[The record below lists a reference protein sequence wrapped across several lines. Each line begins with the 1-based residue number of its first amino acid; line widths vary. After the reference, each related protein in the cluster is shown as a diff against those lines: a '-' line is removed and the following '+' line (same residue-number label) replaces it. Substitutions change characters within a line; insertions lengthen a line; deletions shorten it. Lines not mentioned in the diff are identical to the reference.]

1 MTLQAGSMPDQEVLF
16 DASPHAPAP
25 DGIKGLTEPR
35 LYTPELRPLTS
46 ATTAGPEIIRFAK
59 HTLGIELYPWQK
71 WWLMHAFEYAD
82 PGAGVVDR
90 TRVYRFRTVL
100 TLVGR
105 QSGKTTLLKVVALWL
120 MTKRPGAMVLGAAQ
134 SMDIAREAW
143 SGAVDIAETNYKIA
157 KQVAAVK
164 RGNTETSLKLVN
176 GSRYRLT
183 ATRQGAGRGLSVNL
197 LILDEIREQKD
208 WQAWSALSKTTI
220 AQANGLIVAISNAGD
235 ATSVV
240 LNQLRESALAGLDP
254 SIGLME
260 WSGYDGCELDDWGQ
274 IAQACPGL
282 GYGVSAEAIR
292 TSMGT
297 DPPSVFRTEILC
309 QSVESL
315 DSPISAQAWNACGD
329 PAGSRVMEADRKFFC
344 LDVAPEGEHATL
356 AAASVTDSGRV
367 RVGVVGAWSDLSRMV
382 ADLPGLIAQ
391 YQPKTL
397 GWFPGG
403 PAAAVMADLHQMRAP
418 GQWTAKSVGKA
429 AKVELKSAEIPAVCQ
444 GLAEQVRSRMIIH
457 GNDPLLNAHVLGSH
471 RLPMGDGWRF
481 SRKFGNADA
490 AYAAAG
496 AVHLARVARPTQRLK
511 LVVSRGA

>member
-1 MTLQAGSMPDQEVLF
+1 MPDQEVLF

-25 DGIKGLTEPR
+25 AGIKGVTEPR
-35 LYTPELRPLTS
+35 LYTPELRPLTF
-46 ATTAGPEIIRFAK
+46 ATTAGYEIIKFAK
-59 HTLGIELYPWQK
+59 HTLGIELLPWQK
-71 WWLMHAFEYAD
+71 WWLLHAFEYAD
-82 PGAGVVDR
+82 PGARVVDR
-90 TRVYRFRTVL
+90 SRVYRYRTIL

-105 QSGKTTLLKVVALWL
+105 QSGKTTLLKVVALWC
-120 MTKRPGAMVLGAAQ
+120 MVKKPGAMVLGAAQ

-143 SGAVDIAETNYKIA
+143 SGAVDMAETNYKIA

-164 RGNTETSLKLVN
+164 RGNTETSLKFVN

-183 ATRQGAGRGLSVNL
+183 ATRQGAGRGLSVKL

-208 WQAWSALSKTTI
+208 WQAWSALSKTTL
-220 AQANGLIVAISNAGD
+220 AQADGLIVAISNAGD
-235 ATSVV
+235 ASSVV

-260 WSGYDGCELDDWGQ
+260 YSGADGCELDDWSQ
-274 IAQACPGL
+274 IAQASPGL
-282 GYGVSAEAIR
+282 GYTVSAEAIL

-297 DPPSVFRTEILC
+297 DPPPVFRTEILC

-315 DSPISAQAWNACGD
+315 DSPISAQAWNACAD
-329 PAGSRVMEADRKFFC
+329 PAGSRVMEADRKYFC

-356 AAASVTDSGRV
+356 AAASVTDSGRT
-367 RVGVVGAWSDLSRMV
+367 RVGIVAGWSDLTRMRN
-382 ADLPGLIAQ
+382 DLPGLLAT
-391 YQPKTL
+391 YKPKTL

-403 PAAAVMADLHQMRAP
+403 PAAAVMADLYQLRAP
-418 GQWTAKSVGKA
+418 GQWTTNHVGSAKKI
-429 AKVELKSAEIPAVCQ
+429 ELKSADIPAVCQ

-511 LVVSRGA
+511 LVVARGA